1 MKAFSITFAIILMT
15 GASYA
20 QSADG
25 GRSLDTPPPQ
35 AARDLLKRGTE
46 FASQDR
52 VEEAIANIKRAIAI
66 APNYLEAH
74 RQYLRLKIEFQ
85 GKVDEARSEYE
96 SLMARE
102 PTNPIYPIAMSQ
114 TLSGRMPTFPLLT
127 KAAELAPEWSWGH
140 YAKSFVI
147 LGRDFDVMNDKYEGR
162 GDQMLAEVLRAIEQ
176 NGSVEIFYIRAI
188 HIQERLDR
196 VDEAISTAEKMAAE
210 TSLQPRGLIEL
221 WRLRLVKAKSS
232 DVAKENLRS
241 ELAKLSAE
249 SKGVLALAAIRKA
262 YATLLKDPAA
272 ADVIEG
278 KLKGIDPGW
287 YAERG
292 EANFE
297 VQQNSTGIPFPVLAA
312 NRQLTIYTKLR
323 EIVLRREADN
333 RKQMREIENLLLL
346 HPNPGLKRLIYGILF
361 GVARRAE
368 DVQKMTTYAA
378 ALLLLDRTNTSPLAR
393 TALTM
398 AARKMFLFTA
408 LRYARRAE
416 AAMTEFRPMS
426 RPPDIP
432 TRDFE
437 FRFSAAIQQENFQRQ
452 QALALDAVGYVL
464 FQMGRNREAEM
475 KLRRSVEVN
484 KTEASLAHLAAVLE
498 KLGRTEEAQKIGREL
513 DASVLETVKRQFVN
527 RPSKDFQL
535 EAIDGRKYRLSDLK
549 GKVVLISFWATWCAP
564 CVSEMPQLAKT
575 YARYKDRGFEIMA
588 VSTDDA
594 NERDKVRE
602 FARSHALPFLVLY
615 DDGVARLYDIDGYPG
630 NVFIG
635 RDGNIKYSQS
645 AFTEGD
651 RRLEILLE
659 ELLK

>member
-1 MKAFSITFAIILMT
+1 MKALSITLGVLLMAAL
-15 GASYA
+15 GAA
-20 QSADG
+20 QTVDG
-25 GRSLDTPPPQ
+25 GRSLDTPPPP
-35 AARDLLKRGTE
+35 AALDLVKRGTE

-52 VEEAIANIKRAIAI
+52 VEEAIAAIKKAIAI

-74 RQYLRLKIEFQ
+74 RQYLRLKIQFQ
-85 GKVDEARSEYE
+85 GKVDEARLEYE
-96 SLMARE
+96 LLMARE
-102 PTNPIYPIAMSQ
+102 PANPVYPVAMSQ
-114 TLSGRMPTFPLLT
+114 TLLGRMVTFPLLK

-162 GDQMLAEVLRAIEQ
+162 GDQMLAEVMKAIEQ
-176 NGSVEIFYIRAI
+176 NSSVEIFYLRAI
-188 HIQERLDR
+188 HIRERLNQ
-196 VDEAISTAEKMAAE
+196 VEEAIPIAEKMAAE
-210 TSLQPRGLIEL
+210 TSLQAKGLTEL
-221 WRLRLVKAKSS
+221 WRLRLAKAKGS
-232 DVAKENLRS
+232 DAAKENLRS

-249 SKGVLALAAIRKA
+249 SKEVLLLAAIRNA
-262 YATLLKDPAA
+262 YATLLKDAAA
-272 ADVIEG
+272 ADAVERKIR
-278 KLKGIDPGW
+278 KVDPGW

-297 VQQNSTGIPFPVLAA
+297 VQVNSTGIPFSVLAA
-312 NRQLTIYTKLR
+312 NRQLSIYTKLR

-333 RKQMREIENLLLL
+333 RKQMREIENLLLI
-346 HPNPGLKRLIYGILF
+346 HPNPGLKRLIYGVLF

-368 DVQKMTTYAA
+368 DIQSMKTYSA

-393 TALTM
+393 IAMTM
-398 AARKMFLFTA
+398 AARKVSLPTA
-408 LRYARRAE
+408 LLYARRAE
-416 AAMTEFRPMS
+416 AAMTEFRPMN
-426 RPPDIP
+426 RPLDIP
-432 TRDFE
+432 ARDFE
-437 FRFSAAIQQENFQRQ
+437 SRFSVANQKENFQRQ

-464 FQMGRNREAEM
+464 LTMGRNQEAEIN
-475 KLRRSVEVN
+475 LRRSIEVN

-535 EAIDGRKYRLSDLK
+535 EAIDGRRYRLSDLK
-549 GKVVLISFWATWCAP
+549 GKVVLINFWATWCFP
-564 CVSEMPQLAKT
+564 CVGEMPQLAKT

-602 FARSHALPFLVLY
+602 FARAHALPFPVLF
-615 DDGVARLYDIDGYPG
+615 DEGVARLYDIDSYPG

-635 RDGNIKYSQS
+635 RDGNIKYSQGT
-645 AFTEGD
+645 FEGD

>member
-1 MKAFSITFAIILMT
+1 MAAL
-15 GASYA
+15 GAA
-20 QSADG
+20 QTVDG
-25 GRSLDTPPPQ
+25 GRSLDTPPPP
-35 AARDLLKRGTE
+35 AARDLVKRGTE

-52 VEEAIANIKRAIAI
+52 VEEAIAAVRKAIAI

-74 RQYLRLKIEFQ
+74 RQYLRLKIQFQ
-85 GKVDEARSEYE
+85 GKVDEARAEYE

-102 PTNPIYPIAMSQ
+102 PANPVYPVAMSQ
-114 TLSGRMPTFPLLT
+114 TLSGRMATFPLLK

-162 GDQMLAEVLRAIEQ
+162 GDQMLAEVMKAIEQ
-176 NGSVEIFYIRAI
+176 NSSVEIFYLRAI
-188 HIQERLDR
+188 HIRERLNQ
-196 VDEAISTAEKMAAE
+196 VDEAIPIAEKMAAE
-210 TSLQPRGLIEL
+210 TSLQAKGLTEL
-221 WRLRLVKAKSS
+221 WRLRLAKAKGS
-232 DVAKENLRS
+232 DAAKENLRS
-241 ELAKLSAE
+241 ELAKLAAE
-249 SKGVLALAAIRKA
+249 SKEVLLLAAIRNA
-262 YATLLKDPAA
+262 YATLLKDAAA
-272 ADVIEG
+272 ADAVERKIR
-278 KLKGIDPGW
+278 KVDAGW

-297 VQQNSTGIPFPVLAA
+297 VQMNSTGVPFPVLAV
-312 NRQLTIYTKLR
+312 NRQLSIYTKLR

-346 HPNPGLKRLIYGILF
+346 HPNPGLKRLIYGVLF

-368 DVQKMTTYAA
+368 DIQSMKTYGA

-393 TALTM
+393 IALTM
-398 AARKMFLFTA
+398 AARKVSLTTA
-408 LRYARRAE
+408 LSYARRAE
-416 AAMTEFRPMS
+416 AAMAEFRPMS

-432 TRDFE
+432 ARDFE
-437 FRFSAAIQQENFQRQ
+437 SRFSVANQQDNFKRQ

-464 FQMGRNREAEM
+464 FQMGDHQQAKV
-475 KLRRSVEVN
+475 KLSRSVEVN
-484 KTEASLAHLAAVLE
+484 KTESSLAHLAAVLE
-498 KLGRTEEAQKIGREL
+498 KLGRTDEAQKIGREL

-549 GKVVLISFWATWCAP
+549 GKVVLINFWATWCAP
-564 CVSEMPQLAKT
+564 CVGEMPALAKT
-575 YARYKDRGFEIMA
+575 YVKYKDRGFEIMA

-602 FARSHALPFLVLY
+602 FARSHALPFPVLY
-615 DDGVARLYDIDGYPG
+615 DDGVARLYDIDSYPG

-635 RDGNIKYSQS
+635 RDGNIKYSQGT
-645 AFTEGD
+645 FEGD

>member
-1 MKAFSITFAIILMT
+1 MKVFFISLAILFMAAL
-15 GASYA
+15 GAA
-20 QSADG
+20 QTVDG
-25 GRSLDTPPPQ
+25 GRSLDTLPPP
-35 AARDLLKRGTE
+35 AARDLVKRGTE

-52 VEEAIANIKRAIAI
+52 VEEAIAAIRKAIAI

-74 RQYLRLKIEFQ
+74 RQYLRLKIQFQ

-102 PTNPIYPIAMSQ
+102 PANPVYPVAMSQ
-114 TLSGRMPTFPLLT
+114 TLLGRVATFPLLK

-162 GDQMLAEVLRAIEQ
+162 GDQMMAEVLKAIEQ
-176 NGSVEIFYIRAI
+176 NGSVEIFYLRAI
-188 HIQERLDR
+188 HIRERLNQ
-196 VDEAISTAEKMAAE
+196 VDEAIPIAEKMAAE
-210 TSLQPRGLIEL
+210 TSLQAKGLTEL
-221 WRLRLVKAKSS
+221 WRLRLAKAKGS
-232 DVAKENLRS
+232 DAAKENLRS
-241 ELAKLSAE
+241 ELAKLAAE
-249 SKGVLALAAIRKA
+249 SKEVLLLAAIRNA

-272 ADVIEG
+272 ADAVERKIR
-278 KLKGIDPGW
+278 KVDSGW

-297 VQQNSTGIPFPVLAA
+297 VQLNSTGIPFPVLAA
-312 NRQLTIYTKLR
+312 NRQLSIYTKLR
-323 EIVLRREADN
+323 EIVVRREADN

-368 DVQKMTTYAA
+368 DIQSMKTYGA
-378 ALLLLDRTNTSPLAR
+378 ALLLLDRTNTSPLSR
-393 TALTM
+393 IALTM
-398 AARKMFLFTA
+398 AARKVSLPTA

-416 AAMTEFRPMS
+416 AAMAEFRPMS
-426 RPPDIP
+426 RPLDIP
-432 TRDFE
+432 AIDFE
-437 FRFSAAIQQENFQRQ
+437 SRFSVANQQENFKRQ

-464 FQMGRNREAEM
+464 FQMGDHQQAKV
-475 KLRRSVEVN
+475 KLSRSVEVN
-484 KTEASLAHLAAVLE
+484 KTESSLAHLAAVLE
-498 KLGRTEEAQKIGREL
+498 KLGRTDEAQKIGREL

-549 GKVVLISFWATWCAP
+549 GKVVLINFWATWCAP
-564 CVSEMPQLAKT
+564 CVGEMPALAKT
-575 YARYKDRGFEIMA
+575 YVKYKDRGFEIMA

-602 FARSHALPFLVLY
+602 FARAHALPFPVLF
-615 DDGVARLYDIDGYPG
+615 DDGVARLYDIDSYPG

-635 RDGNIKYSQS
+635 RDGNIKYSQGT
-645 AFTEGD
+645 FEGD
-651 RRLEILLE
+651 RRLEIILD

>member
-1 MKAFSITFAIILMT
+1 MKAFSITLGVLFMAAL
-15 GASYA
+15 GAA
-20 QSADG
+20 QTVDG
-25 GRSLDTPPPQ
+25 GRSLDTPPPP
-35 AARDLLKRGTE
+35 AALDLVKRGTE

-52 VEEAIANIKRAIAI
+52 VEEAIAAIKKAIAI

-102 PTNPIYPIAMSQ
+102 PANPVYPVAMSQ
-114 TLSGRMPTFPLLT
+114 TLSGRMATLPLLK

-147 LGRDFDVMNDKYEGR
+147 LGRSFDVMNDKYEGR
-162 GDQMLAEVLRAIEQ
+162 GDQMLAEVMKAIEQ
-176 NGSVEIFYIRAI
+176 NSSVEMFYLRAI
-188 HIQERLDR
+188 HIRERLNQ
-196 VDEAISTAEKMAAE
+196 VDEAIPIAEKMAAE
-210 TSLQPRGLIEL
+210 TSLQAKGLTEL
-221 WRLRLVKAKSS
+221 WRLRLAKAKGS
-232 DVAKENLRS
+232 DAAKENLRS
-241 ELAKLSAE
+241 ELAKLFAE
-249 SKGVLALAAIRKA
+249 SKEVPVLAAIRNA

-272 ADVIEG
+272 ADAVERKIR
-278 KLKGIDPGW
+278 KVDPGW
-287 YAERG
+287 YPERG
-292 EANFE
+292 EANFV
-297 VQQNSTGIPFPVLAA
+297 VQVNSTGMPFPVLAA
-312 NRQLTIYTKLR
+312 NRQLSIYTKLR

-346 HPNPGLKRLIYGILF
+346 HPNPGLKRLIYGVLF

-368 DVQKMTTYAA
+368 DVPSMIRYGKQLLILDAA
-378 ALLLLDRTNTSPLAR
+378 NTSPLAR

-398 AARKMFLFTA
+398 AARKMFLPTA

-416 AAMTEFRPMS
+416 AAMSEFRPMN
-426 RPPDIP
+426 RPSDIP
-432 TRDFE
+432 TLDFE
-437 FRFSAAIQQENFQRQ
+437 FRFSAANQKENFQRQ

-464 FQMGRNREAEM
+464 FQMGRNQEAEI

-484 KTEASLAHLAAVLE
+484 KTEGSLAHLAAVLE
-498 KLGRTEEAQKIGREL
+498 RLGRTEEAQKIGREL
-513 DASVLETVKRQFVN
+513 DASVLEMVKSQFVN

-535 EAIDGRKYRLSDLK
+535 EAIDGRRYRLSDLK
-549 GKVVLISFWATWCAP
+549 GKVVLINFWATWCAP
-564 CVSEMPQLAKT
+564 CVGEMPALAKT
-575 YARYKDRGFEIMA
+575 YVKYKDRGFEIMA

-602 FARSHALPFLVLY
+602 FARAHALPFPVLY

-635 RDGNIKYSQS
+635 RDGNIKYSQGT
-645 AFTEGD
+645 FEGD